1 MAGSLQRPRRVTGER
16 PERRERD
23 AASHDQVQGHRD
35 LQAGQV
41 RAGERQV
48 RGRRQVHVPARR
60 EDARALAQIQRGIG
74 HVLDDGVRQHE
85 VERAVGKRQGHA
97 VGEGEVQVAQA
108 ALAAEANARILEP
121 LGRIDPDHRHGFL
134 RERQRHAAPA
144 AARVEHAA
152 ADGHPRALEK
162 RDDLRAPVVLEQR
175 VVVFGAKPQVRVRF
189 DRAVVNPAHARP
201 SASHASASRKVDS
214 RPSFVR

>member
-1 MAGSLQRPRRVTGER
+1 MRRPTIRCSGTGIFR
-16 PERRERD
+16 
-23 AASHDQVQGHRD
+23 
-35 LQAGQV
+35 
-41 RAGERQV
+41 
-48 RGRRQVHVPARR
+48 RGRCAPANDRYGAVDRYTCPRGARTRAHSRR
-60 EDARALAQIQRGIG
+60 YSGASATCSMTACDNTRSNAPSGK
-74 HVLDDGVRQHE
+74 
-85 VERAVGKRQGHA
+85 GKRHA
-97 VGEGEVQVAQA
+97 VGEREVQVAQA

-121 LGRIDPDHRHGFL
+121 LGRIDPDHGRCFL

-144 AARVEHAA
+144 AAGVEHAA

-201 SASHASASRKVDS
+201 SASHASLSKEVDFRES
-214 RPSFVR
+214 LIR